1 MNPVHLVESCN
12 PVKVC
17 LDLTRADV
25 SNARECYYPPSLYSN
40 SASGTEYKMFRRIIA
55 TSATWFTV
63 PIRLGLAAV
72 MIGHGAQKVL
82 GSFNGPGFNTY
93 VAGNTPFGFMR
104 PAWLW
109 LAAAAFSEFVGGI
122 LVGLGLLTRVGAF
135 FIACVMVTAI
145 AGVHWPGGFFAA
157 NRGYEYPL
165 TLLAMA
171 FALLIAGGGQ
181 ASVDR
186 ALSGGRR

>member
-1 MNPVHLVESCN
+1 
-12 PVKVC
+12 
-17 LDLTRADV
+17 
-25 SNARECYYPPSLYSN
+25 
-40 SASGTEYKMFRRIIA
+40 MFRRIIA
-55 TSATWFTV
+55 TSPYWFTV

-72 MIGHGAQKVL
+72 MIAHGSQKVL
-82 GSFNGPGFNTY
+82 GSFNGSGFK
-93 VAGNTPFGFMR
+93 AHISGNTPFGFMR

-122 LVGLGLLTRVGAF
+122 LVGLGFLTRVAAF
-135 FIACVMVTAI
+135 LIGCVMVTAI
-145 AGVHWPGGFFAA
+145 FGVHWPSGFFAA

-171 FALLIAGGGQ
+171 LALLISGGGQ

-186 ALSGGRR
+186 ALSGARGGRPGSRR

>member
-1 MNPVHLVESCN
+1 MPPLLLKLDERGQAPLPDLFYFNRLDVTTKRCDPG
-12 PVKVC
+12 KVTVTIC
-17 LDLTRADV
+17 R
-25 SNARECYYPPSLYSN
+25 
-40 SASGTEYKMFRRIIA
+40 MFRRIIA

-63 PIRLGLAAV
+63 PIRLALAAV

-82 GSFNGPGFNTY
+82 GTFNGPGFNTY
-93 VAGNTPFGFMR
+93 IGGTTPFGFMR

-122 LVGLGLLTRVGAF
+122 LVLLGLLTRVGAF
-135 FIACVMVTAI
+135 FIACVMLTAI
-145 AGVHWPGGFFAA
+145 VGVHWPGGFFAA

-165 TLLAMA
+165 SLLAMA
-171 FALLIAGGGQ
+171 VALLIAGGGQ